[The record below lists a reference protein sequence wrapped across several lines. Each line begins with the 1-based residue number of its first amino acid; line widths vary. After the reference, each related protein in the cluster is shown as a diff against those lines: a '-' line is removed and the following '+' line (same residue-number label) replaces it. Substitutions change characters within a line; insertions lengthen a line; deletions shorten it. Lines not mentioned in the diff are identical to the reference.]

1 MKENVVH
8 CCLEVIMEIVDK
20 EQERLAKERMPEG
33 KRKKALQWLRNL
45 VILAALA
52 ILYQLLK

>member
-1 MKENVVH
+1 
-8 CCLEVIMEIVDK
+8 MEIVDK